1 MDRPLTISASVWQ
14 NLWRE
19 VDFLSSDL
27 CRIIVEDFLKYSWP
41 CVEAIVSKLAA
52 FKESIRPDF
61 SLFYFRD
68 GRRNDVTLDGGQ
80 FFLRASLEYSNP
92 QVTVEELQGIIAARV
107 LEVCGNYFHQY
118 GLHQVNE
125 KDTSEIC
132 EMLKKP
138 SQGTIVSFL
147 LNTDDI
153 EADRYSMNPLKE
165 SIVNSGQSAFPCGT
179 VKTEKLEI
187 DQKFTQKYERRLICK
202 SEVERIARHLE
213 SCNNSY
219 MDMVDA
225 VKYDHLG
232 RLSESFGINL
242 CLYSMRMPLAIMEK
256 ETTDSLLH
264 YIIRKTHTDYQS
276 IECVY
281 KCMGRSMK
289 NLTTLLT
296 VPHSEK
302 GYGSKRAARGRIY
315 FEETKLKNVKVNYR
329 TTLLYPN
336 AIDPGDVSVARAED
350 NFIVEGDR
358 LVNYDF
364 KQTPSSPQFFLYSLA
379 SPENAVLWHGIGEF
393 GASELLKSYTTTR
406 FACAENL
413 LIAGLNE
420 KYGIASEIPLQF
432 NLMPKF
438 MWVHPTHRNIDASV
452 GCVENLRDLANMGM
466 KMEHLSTDQY
476 IRKMD

>member
-1 MDRPLTISASVWQ
+1 MCA
-14 NLWRE
+14 
-19 VDFLSSDL
+19 
-27 CRIIVEDFLKYSWP
+27 
-41 CVEAIVSKLAA
+41 EAIVKKLAT
-52 FKESIRPDF
+52 FKENRRLKVP
-61 SLFYFRD
+61 LFYFKN

-80 FFLRASLEYSNP
+80 FFLRSSVEYSNP
-92 QVTVEELQGIIAARV
+92 QLTVEEVQGIIAARV

-118 GLHQVNE
+118 GLHQANG
-125 KDTSEIC
+125 KDIDEIC
-132 EMLKKP
+132 EMLKKS

-187 DQKFTQKYERRLICK
+187 DRKFAQKYEGALICK
-202 SEVERIARHLE
+202 SEVERIARHFE
-213 SCNNSY
+213 SCNNNY

-225 VKYDHLG
+225 VKYEHLES
-232 RLSESFGINL
+232 LSESFGINL
-242 CLYSMRMPLAIMEK
+242 CLYSMRMPLTIMEK
-256 ETTDSLLH
+256 ETTDDLLH

-281 KCMGRSMK
+281 KYMGRSMK
-289 NLTTLLT
+289 KLTTLLT

-315 FEETKLKNVKVNYR
+315 FEGAKLKSVKVDYR
-329 TTLLYPN
+329 TALLYPN
-336 AIDPGDVSVARAED
+336 AIDPGDVSVARAD
-350 NFIVEGDR
+350 DSFTVEGDKF
-358 LVNYDF
+358 VNYDF

-379 SPENAVLWHGIGEF
+379 SPENAVLWHGIGAF

-406 FACAENL
+406 LACARNL
-413 LIAGLNE
+413 LIEGLDE

-432 NLMPKF
+432 NLVPKF
-438 MWVHPTHRNIDASV
+438 MWFHPTHHNIDASI
-452 GCVENLRDLANMGM
+452 GCVENLRDLANLGM

-476 IRKMD
+476 VRK

>member
-1 MDRPLTISASVWQ
+1 MCA
-14 NLWRE
+14 
-19 VDFLSSDL
+19 
-27 CRIIVEDFLKYSWP
+27 
-41 CVEAIVSKLAA
+41 EAIVKKLAT
-52 FKESIRPDF
+52 FKENRRLKIP
-61 SLFYFRD
+61 LFYFKN
-68 GRRNDVTLDGGQ
+68 GRRNDVTLYGGQ
-80 FFLRASLEYSNP
+80 FFLRSSVEYSNP
-92 QVTVEELQGIIAARV
+92 QLTVEEVQGIIAARV

-118 GLHQVNE
+118 GLHQANG
-125 KDTSEIC
+125 KDIDEIC
-132 EMLKKP
+132 EMLKKS

-187 DQKFTQKYERRLICK
+187 DRKFAQKYEGALICK
-202 SEVERIARHLE
+202 SEVERIARHFE
-213 SCNNSY
+213 GCNNNY

-225 VKYDHLG
+225 VKYEHLES
-232 RLSESFGINL
+232 LSESFGINL
-242 CLYSMRMPLAIMEK
+242 CLYSMRMPLTIMEK
-256 ETTDSLLH
+256 ETTDDLLH

-289 NLTTLLT
+289 KLTTLLT

-315 FEETKLKNVKVNYR
+315 FEGAKLKSVKVDYR
-329 TTLLYPN
+329 TALLYPN
-336 AIDPGDVSVARAED
+336 AIDPGDVSVARAD
-350 NFIVEGDR
+350 DSFTVEGDR

-379 SPENAVLWHGIGEF
+379 SPENAVLWHGIGAF

-406 FACAENL
+406 LACARNL
-413 LIAGLNE
+413 LIEGLDE

-432 NLMPKF
+432 NLVPKF
-438 MWVHPTHRNIDASV
+438 MWFHPIHHNIDASI
-452 GCVENLRDLANMGM
+452 GCVENLRDLANLGM

-476 IRKMD
+476 IRK

>member
-1 MDRPLTISASVWQ
+1 MCA
-14 NLWRE
+14 
-19 VDFLSSDL
+19 
-27 CRIIVEDFLKYSWP
+27 
-41 CVEAIVSKLAA
+41 EAIVKKLAT
-52 FKESIRPDF
+52 FKENRKLKVP
-61 SLFYFRD
+61 LFYFEN

-80 FFLRASLEYSNP
+80 FFLRSSVEYSNP
-92 QVTVEELQGIIAARV
+92 QLTVEEIQGIIAARV

-118 GLHQVNE
+118 GLHQANG
-125 KDTSEIC
+125 KDIDEIC
-132 EMLKKP
+132 EMLKKS

-187 DQKFTQKYERRLICK
+187 DRKFAQKYEGALICK
-202 SEVERIARHLE
+202 SEVERIARHFE
-213 SCNNSY
+213 SCNNNY

-225 VKYDHLG
+225 VKFEHLES
-232 RLSESFGINL
+232 LSESFGINL
-242 CLYSMRMPLAIMEK
+242 CLYSMRMPLTIMEK
-256 ETTDSLLH
+256 ETTDDLLH

-296 VPHSEK
+296 VPHSKK

-315 FEETKLKNVKVNYR
+315 FEGAKLKSAKVDYR
-329 TTLLYPN
+329 TALLYPN
-336 AIDPGDVSVARAED
+336 AIDPGDVSVARAD
-350 NFIVEGDR
+350 DSFRVEGDR

-379 SPENAVLWHGIGEF
+379 SPENAVLWHGIGAF
-393 GASELLKSYTTTR
+393 GASELL
-406 FACAENL
+406 
-413 LIAGLNE
+413 
-420 KYGIASEIPLQF
+420 
-432 NLMPKF
+432 
-438 MWVHPTHRNIDASV
+438 
-452 GCVENLRDLANMGM
+452 
-466 KMEHLSTDQY
+466 
-476 IRKMD
+476 

>member
-1 MDRPLTISASVWQ
+1 MCA
-14 NLWRE
+14 
-19 VDFLSSDL
+19 
-27 CRIIVEDFLKYSWP
+27 
-41 CVEAIVSKLAA
+41 EAIVKKLAT
-52 FKESIRPDF
+52 FKENRRLKVP
-61 SLFYFRD
+61 LFYFKN

-80 FFLRASLEYSNP
+80 FFLRSSVEYSNP
-92 QVTVEELQGIIAARV
+92 QLTVEEVQGIIAARV

-118 GLHQVNE
+118 GLHQANG
-125 KDTSEIC
+125 KDIDEIC
-132 EMLKKP
+132 EMLKKS
-138 SQGTIVSFL
+138 SQGTIASFL

-187 DQKFTQKYERRLICK
+187 DRKFVQKYEGALICK

-213 SCNNSY
+213 SCNNNY

-225 VKYDHLG
+225 VKYEHLEN
-232 RLSESFGINL
+232 LSESFGINL
-242 CLYSMRMPLAIMEK
+242 CLYSMRMPLTIMEK
-256 ETTDSLLH
+256 ETTDDLLH

-281 KCMGRSMK
+281 KYMGRSMK
-289 NLTTLLT
+289 KLTTLLT

-315 FEETKLKNVKVNYR
+315 FEGAKLKSVKVDYR
-329 TTLLYPN
+329 TALLYPN
-336 AIDPGDVSVARAED
+336 AIDPGDVSVARAD
-350 NFIVEGDR
+350 DSFTVEGDKF
-358 LVNYDF
+358 VNYDF

-379 SPENAVLWHGIGEF
+379 SPENAVLWHGIGAF

-406 FACAENL
+406 LACARNL
-413 LIAGLNE
+413 LIEGLDE

-432 NLMPKF
+432 NLVPKF
-438 MWVHPTHRNIDASV
+438 MWFHPTHHNIDASI
-452 GCVENLRDLANMGM
+452 GCVENLRDLANLGM

-476 IRKMD
+476 VRK

>member
-1 MDRPLTISASVWQ
+1 MCA
-14 NLWRE
+14 
-19 VDFLSSDL
+19 
-27 CRIIVEDFLKYSWP
+27 
-41 CVEAIVSKLAA
+41 EAIVKKLAT
-52 FKESIRPDF
+52 FKENRRLKVP
-61 SLFYFRD
+61 LFYFKN

-80 FFLRASLEYSNP
+80 FFLRSSVEYSNP
-92 QVTVEELQGIIAARV
+92 QLTVEEVQGIIAARV

-118 GLHQVNE
+118 GLHQANG
-125 KDTSEIC
+125 KDIDEIC
-132 EMLKKP
+132 EMLKKS

-187 DQKFTQKYERRLICK
+187 DRKFAQKYEGALICK
-202 SEVERIARHLE
+202 SEVERIARHFE
-213 SCNNSY
+213 SCNNNY

-225 VKYDHLG
+225 VKYEHLES
-232 RLSESFGINL
+232 LSESFGINL
-242 CLYSMRMPLAIMEK
+242 CLYSMRMPLTIMEK
-256 ETTDSLLH
+256 ETTDDLLH

-315 FEETKLKNVKVNYR
+315 FEGTKLKSVKIDYR
-329 TTLLYPN
+329 TALLYPN
-336 AIDPGDVSVARAED
+336 AIDPGDVSVARAD
-350 NFIVEGDR
+350 DSFTVEGDR

-379 SPENAVLWHGIGEF
+379 SPENAVLWHGIGAF

-406 FACAENL
+406 VACARNL
-413 LIAGLNE
+413 LIEGLDE

-432 NLMPKF
+432 NLVPKF
-438 MWVHPTHRNIDASV
+438 MWFHPIHRNIDASI
-452 GCVENLRDLANMGM
+452 GCVENLKDLANLGM
-466 KMEHLSTDQY
+466 KMEHLSAEQY
-476 IRKMD
+476 IRK

>member
-1 MDRPLTISASVWQ
+1 MCA
-14 NLWRE
+14 
-19 VDFLSSDL
+19 
-27 CRIIVEDFLKYSWP
+27 
-41 CVEAIVSKLAA
+41 EAIVKKLAT
-52 FKESIRPDF
+52 FKENRRLKVP
-61 SLFYFRD
+61 LFYFKN

-80 FFLRASLEYSNP
+80 FFLRSSVEYSNP
-92 QVTVEELQGIIAARV
+92 QLTVEEVQGIIAARV

-118 GLHQVNE
+118 GLHQANG
-125 KDTSEIC
+125 KDIDEIC
-132 EMLKKP
+132 EMLKKS
-138 SQGTIVSFL
+138 SQGTIASFL

-187 DQKFTQKYERRLICK
+187 DRKFAQKYEGALICK
-202 SEVERIARHLE
+202 SEVERIARHFE
-213 SCNNSY
+213 SCNNNY

-225 VKYDHLG
+225 VKYEHLES
-232 RLSESFGINL
+232 LSESFGINL
-242 CLYSMRMPLAIMEK
+242 CLYSMRMPLTIMEK
-256 ETTDSLLH
+256 ETTDDLLH

-315 FEETKLKNVKVNYR
+315 FEGAKLKSVKVDYR
-329 TTLLYPN
+329 TALLYPN
-336 AIDPGDVSVARAED
+336 AIDPGDVSVARAD
-350 NFIVEGDR
+350 DSFTVEGDKF
-358 LVNYDF
+358 VNYDF

-379 SPENAVLWHGIGEF
+379 SPENAVLWHGIGAF

-406 FACAENL
+406 LACARNL
-413 LIAGLNE
+413 LIEGLDE

-432 NLMPKF
+432 NLVPKF
-438 MWVHPTHRNIDASV
+438 MWFHPTHHNIDASI
-452 GCVENLRDLANMGM
+452 GCVENLRDLANLGM

-476 IRKMD
+476 VRK

>member
-1 MDRPLTISASVWQ
+1 MCA
-14 NLWRE
+14 
-19 VDFLSSDL
+19 
-27 CRIIVEDFLKYSWP
+27 
-41 CVEAIVSKLAA
+41 EAIVKKLAT
-52 FKESIRPDF
+52 FKENRRLKVP
-61 SLFYFRD
+61 LFYFKN

-80 FFLRASLEYSNP
+80 FFLRSSVEYSNP
-92 QVTVEELQGIIAARV
+92 QLTVEEVQGIIAARV

-118 GLHQVNE
+118 GLHQANG
-125 KDTSEIC
+125 KDIDEIC
-132 EMLKKP
+132 EMLKKS

-187 DQKFTQKYERRLICK
+187 DRKFAQKYEGALICK
-202 SEVERIARHLE
+202 SEVERITRHLE
-213 SCNNSY
+213 SCNNNY

-225 VKYDHLG
+225 VKYEHLES
-232 RLSESFGINL
+232 LSESFGINL
-242 CLYSMRMPLAIMEK
+242 CLYSMRMPLTIMEK
-256 ETTDSLLH
+256 ETTDDLLH

-281 KCMGRSMK
+281 KYMGRSMK
-289 NLTTLLT
+289 KLTTLLT

-315 FEETKLKNVKVNYR
+315 FEGAKLKSVKVDYR
-329 TTLLYPN
+329 TALLYPN
-336 AIDPGDVSVARAED
+336 AIDPGDVSVARAD
-350 NFIVEGDR
+350 DSFTVEGDKF
-358 LVNYDF
+358 VNYDF

-379 SPENAVLWHGIGEF
+379 SPENAVLWHGIGAF

-406 FACAENL
+406 LACARNL
-413 LIAGLNE
+413 LIEGLDE

-432 NLMPKF
+432 NLVPKF
-438 MWVHPTHRNIDASV
+438 MWFHPTHHNIDASI
-452 GCVENLRDLANMGM
+452 GCVENLRDLANLGM

-476 IRKMD
+476 VRK

>member
-1 MDRPLTISASVWQ
+1 MCA
-14 NLWRE
+14 
-19 VDFLSSDL
+19 
-27 CRIIVEDFLKYSWP
+27 
-41 CVEAIVSKLAA
+41 EAIVKKLAT
-52 FKESIRPDF
+52 FKENRRLKVP
-61 SLFYFRD
+61 LFYFKN

-80 FFLRASLEYSNP
+80 FFLRSSVEYSNP
-92 QVTVEELQGIIAARV
+92 QLTVEEVQGIIAARV

-118 GLHQVNE
+118 GLHQANG
-125 KDTSEIC
+125 KDIDEIC
-132 EMLKKP
+132 EMLKKS
-138 SQGTIVSFL
+138 SQGTIASFL

-187 DQKFTQKYERRLICK
+187 DRKFAQKYEGALICK
-202 SEVERIARHLE
+202 SEVERIARHFE
-213 SCNNSY
+213 SCNNNY

-225 VKYDHLG
+225 VKYEHLES
-232 RLSESFGINL
+232 LSESFGINL
-242 CLYSMRMPLAIMEK
+242 CLYSMRMPLTIMEK
-256 ETTDSLLH
+256 ETTDDLLH

-281 KCMGRSMK
+281 KYMGRSMK
-289 NLTTLLT
+289 KLTTLLT

-315 FEETKLKNVKVNYR
+315 FEGAKLKSVKVDYR
-329 TTLLYPN
+329 TALLYPN
-336 AIDPGDVSVARAED
+336 AIDPGDVSVARAD
-350 NFIVEGDR
+350 DSFTVEGDKF
-358 LVNYDF
+358 VNYDF

-379 SPENAVLWHGIGEF
+379 SPENAVLWHGIGAF

-406 FACAENL
+406 LACARNL
-413 LIAGLNE
+413 LIEGLDE

-432 NLMPKF
+432 NLVPKF
-438 MWVHPTHRNIDASV
+438 MWFHPTHHNIDASI
-452 GCVENLRDLANMGM
+452 GCVENLRDLANLGM

-476 IRKMD
+476 VRK

>member
-1 MDRPLTISASVWQ
+1 MCA
-14 NLWRE
+14 
-19 VDFLSSDL
+19 
-27 CRIIVEDFLKYSWP
+27 
-41 CVEAIVSKLAA
+41 EAIVKKLAT
-52 FKESIRPDF
+52 FKENRRLKVP
-61 SLFYFRD
+61 LFYFKN

-80 FFLRASLEYSNP
+80 FFLRSSVEYSNP
-92 QVTVEELQGIIAARV
+92 QLTVEEVQGIIAARV

-118 GLHQVNE
+118 GLHQANG
-125 KDTSEIC
+125 KDIDEIC
-132 EMLKKP
+132 EMLKKF

-187 DQKFTQKYERRLICK
+187 DRKFAQKYEGALICK
-202 SEVERIARHLE
+202 SEVERIARHFE
-213 SCNNSY
+213 SCNNNY

-225 VKYDHLG
+225 VKYEHLES
-232 RLSESFGINL
+232 LSESFGINL
-242 CLYSMRMPLAIMEK
+242 CLYSMRMPLTIMEK
-256 ETTDSLLH
+256 ETTDDLLH
-264 YIIRKTHTDYQS
+264 YIIRKTNTDYQS

-302 GYGSKRAARGRIY
+302 GYGSKRSSRGRIY
-315 FEETKLKNVKVNYR
+315 FEGTKLKSVKIDYR
-329 TTLLYPN
+329 TALLYPN
-336 AIDPGDVSVARAED
+336 AIDPGDVSVARAD
-350 NFIVEGDR
+350 DSFTVEGDR

-379 SPENAVLWHGIGEF
+379 SPENAVLWHGIGAF

-406 FACAENL
+406 VACARNL
-413 LIAGLNE
+413 LIEGLDE

-432 NLMPKF
+432 NLVPKF
-438 MWVHPTHRNIDASV
+438 MWFHPIHRNIDASI
-452 GCVENLRDLANMGM
+452 GCVENLKDLANLGM
-466 KMEHLSTDQY
+466 KMEHLSAEQY
-476 IRKMD
+476 IRK

>member
-1 MDRPLTISASVWQ
+1 MCA
-14 NLWRE
+14 
-19 VDFLSSDL
+19 
-27 CRIIVEDFLKYSWP
+27 
-41 CVEAIVSKLAA
+41 EAIVKKLAT
-52 FKESIRPDF
+52 FKENRRLKVP
-61 SLFYFRD
+61 LFYFKN

-80 FFLRASLEYSNP
+80 FFLRSSVEYSNP
-92 QVTVEELQGIIAARV
+92 QLTVEEVQGIIAARV

-118 GLHQVNE
+118 GLHQANG
-125 KDTSEIC
+125 KDIDEIC
-132 EMLKKP
+132 EMLKKS

-187 DQKFTQKYERRLICK
+187 DRKFAQKYEGALICK

-213 SCNNSY
+213 SCNNNY

-225 VKYDHLG
+225 VKYEHLEN
-232 RLSESFGINL
+232 LSESFGINL
-242 CLYSMRMPLAIMEK
+242 CLYSMRMPLTIMEK
-256 ETTDSLLH
+256 ETTDDLLH

-281 KCMGRSMK
+281 KYMGRSMK
-289 NLTTLLT
+289 KLTTLLT

-315 FEETKLKNVKVNYR
+315 FEGAKLKSVKVDYR
-329 TTLLYPN
+329 TALLYPN
-336 AIDPGDVSVARAED
+336 AIDPGDVSVARAD
-350 NFIVEGDR
+350 DSFTVEGDKF
-358 LVNYDF
+358 VNYDF

-379 SPENAVLWHGIGEF
+379 SPENAVLWHGIGAF

-406 FACAENL
+406 LACARNL
-413 LIAGLNE
+413 LIEGLDE

-432 NLMPKF
+432 NLVPKF
-438 MWVHPTHRNIDASV
+438 MWFHPTHHNIDASI
-452 GCVENLRDLANMGM
+452 GCVENLRDLANLGM

-476 IRKMD
+476 VRK

>member
-1 MDRPLTISASVWQ
+1 MCA
-14 NLWRE
+14 
-19 VDFLSSDL
+19 
-27 CRIIVEDFLKYSWP
+27 
-41 CVEAIVSKLAA
+41 EAIVKKLAT
-52 FKESIRPDF
+52 FKENRRLKVP
-61 SLFYFRD
+61 LFYFKN

-80 FFLRASLEYSNP
+80 FFLRSSVEYSNP
-92 QVTVEELQGIIAARV
+92 QLTVEEVQGIIAARV

-118 GLHQVNE
+118 GLHQANG
-125 KDTSEIC
+125 KDIDEIC
-132 EMLKKP
+132 EMLKKS

-187 DQKFTQKYERRLICK
+187 DRKFVQKYEGALICK

-213 SCNNSY
+213 SCNNNY

-225 VKYDHLG
+225 VKYEHLEN
-232 RLSESFGINL
+232 LSESFGINL
-242 CLYSMRMPLAIMEK
+242 CLYSMRMPLTIMEK
-256 ETTDSLLH
+256 ETTDDLLH

-281 KCMGRSMK
+281 KYMGRSMK
-289 NLTTLLT
+289 KLTTLLT

-315 FEETKLKNVKVNYR
+315 FEGAKLKSVKVDYR
-329 TTLLYPN
+329 TALLYPN
-336 AIDPGDVSVARAED
+336 AIDPGDVSVARAD
-350 NFIVEGDR
+350 DSFTVEGDKF
-358 LVNYDF
+358 VNYDF

-379 SPENAVLWHGIGEF
+379 SPENAVLWHGIGAF

-406 FACAENL
+406 LACARNL
-413 LIAGLNE
+413 LIEGLDE

-432 NLMPKF
+432 NLVPKF
-438 MWVHPTHRNIDASV
+438 MWFHPTHHNIDASI
-452 GCVENLRDLANMGM
+452 GCVENLRDLANLGM

-476 IRKMD
+476 VRK

>member
-1 MDRPLTISASVWQ
+1 MCA
-14 NLWRE
+14 
-19 VDFLSSDL
+19 
-27 CRIIVEDFLKYSWP
+27 
-41 CVEAIVSKLAA
+41 EAIVKKLAT
-52 FKESIRPDF
+52 FKENRRLKVP
-61 SLFYFRD
+61 LFYFKN

-80 FFLRASLEYSNP
+80 FFLRSSVEYSNP
-92 QVTVEELQGIIAARV
+92 QLTVEEVQGIIAARV

-118 GLHQVNE
+118 GLHQANG
-125 KDTSEIC
+125 KDIDEIC
-132 EMLKKP
+132 EMLKKS

-187 DQKFTQKYERRLICK
+187 DRKFAQKYEGALICK

-213 SCNNSY
+213 SCNNNY

-225 VKYDHLG
+225 VKYEHLEN
-232 RLSESFGINL
+232 LSESFGINL
-242 CLYSMRMPLAIMEK
+242 CLYSMRMPLTIMEK
-256 ETTDSLLH
+256 ETTDDLLH
-264 YIIRKTHTDYQS
+264 YIIRKIHTDHQS

-289 NLTTLLT
+289 KLTTLLT

-315 FEETKLKNVKVNYR
+315 FEGTKLKSVKVDYR
-329 TTLLYPN
+329 TALLYPN
-336 AIDPGDVSVARAED
+336 AIDPGDVSVARAD
-350 NFIVEGDR
+350 DSFTVEGDKF
-358 LVNYDF
+358 VNYDF

-379 SPENAVLWHGIGEF
+379 SPENAVLWHGIGAF

-406 FACAENL
+406 LACARNL
-413 LIAGLNE
+413 LIEGLDE

-432 NLMPKF
+432 NLVPKF
-438 MWVHPTHRNIDASV
+438 MWFHPTHHNIDASI
-452 GCVENLRDLANMGM
+452 GCVENLRDLANLGM

-476 IRKMD
+476 VRK